1 MSGFLEALSVPTS
14 FYLSSLKPMIQTESL
29 SNRHRNED
37 HRNDQVGSELWFI
50 NCLWGMRLTQCS
62 VSACCKHSD
71 EPPGA
76 SFKSVTA
83 AAWVLLRDS
92 LLPKAM
98 PFPGW
103 RTPAMMDQGVSVR
116 ASQFQ
121 HNSGLLWWNIPAP
134 RLLCGHPRLTL
145 ALHCSLISPYIKCP
159 PFSFF
164 GRYLP
169 KRCLLSTSY
178 IGNSTL
184 LYFQRNRACDRD
196 DGDWWDKCHDSPT
209 CVSYSP
215 PSQPHA
221 LFLFPFINIPIS
233 ASTDPMFMDVRSS
246 TGMGQPT
253 NFHPT
258 QRKVALLPSV
268 TVSCW

>member
-1 MSGFLEALSVPTS
+1 MCPSPGASCAGPGSKHFSKISAWSTAPGKAQEGQDYKNVFKKIHNIKSLVWLSGFLEALSVPTS

-37 HRNDQVGSELWFI
+37 HRNDQVGSELRFI
-50 NCLWGMRLTQCS
+50 NCLWGMRRRQCS
-62 VSACCKHSD
+62 VSACGKHSD

-83 AAWVLLRDS
+83 AARVLLRDS
-92 LLPKAM
+92 LLSKAM

-103 RTPAMMDQGVSVR
+103 RTAAMMDQGVSVR

-169 KRCLLSTSY
+169 KGCFYR
-178 IGNSTL
+178 
-184 LYFQRNRACDRD
+184 
-196 DGDWWDKCHDSPT
+196 
-209 CVSYSP
+209 
-215 PSQPHA
+215 
-221 LFLFPFINIPIS
+221 
-233 ASTDPMFMDVRSS
+233 
-246 TGMGQPT
+246 
-253 NFHPT
+253 HPT
-258 QRKVALLPSV
+258 
-268 TVSCW
+268 